1 MRPYELMVL
10 LSARLEGDEAVE
22 TLLSRVEKMI
32 TEGGGTVKAIDRWGR
47 RRLAYEIDGMT
58 EGYYAVFQFDA
69 EPSAVAELNRVLR
82 ITEGIVRHIIV
93 RPNEVTRRA
102 RIAAASRRQPVAS
115 TAPAAGAAG
124 AAAPAVTAPANAAG
138 ASAAAGRVSPA
149 APAGETQQPA
159 AGEKGQRSEG
169 AARPAELA
177 SANGTTAD
185 KAPVAVPVAPTQEAA
200 APQTVTAEHTA
211 EPAPQQAE

>member
-22 TLLSRVEKMI
+22 TLLSRVGKMI
-32 TEGGGTVKAIDRWGR
+32 TDGGGMVKAIDRWGR

-124 AAAPAVTAPANAAG
+124 AAP
-138 ASAAAGRVSPA
+138 AAAASRVAPA
-149 APAGETQQPA
+149 APAGDTQQPA
-159 AGEKGQRSEG
+159 AGEKEQRFEE

-177 SANGTTAD
+177 SANGATAD
-185 KAPVAVPVAPTQEAA
+185 KAPSAVPVAPAQDAQEAA
-200 APQTVTAEHTA
+200 ARQTVTAEQTA
-211 EPAPQQAE
+211 EPAPQPAE